1 MTPEMIEK
9 IVENAQRKN
18 ALVRIQF
25 KDRNTVSGTFIQG
38 VDYEELKPKNFW
50 RIVNE
55 SNIQE
60 WKQTKNINLSRLY
73 NGASF
78 TKISDQ

>member
-55 SNIQE
+55 SNLQE